1 MLVRRR
7 KIQDP
12 HEPRRKFQTTDDLHH
27 SQNMSYAG
35 PAKTRS
41 KQASSRSNAAKSS
54 SSTFKRTLA
63 EDVRETDWRQLAVFG
78 AGLALGIALG
88 AGAAML
94 TAPQSGEETRADLT
108 RGARRAT
115 RMVGRRSLAAWE
127 DLRDDLRGATRAL
140 RRRKAQRAA
149 DRALHHELARESER
163 ELRTE

>member
-1 MLVRRR
+1 
-7 KIQDP
+7 
-12 HEPRRKFQTTDDLHH
+12 
-27 SQNMSYAG
+27 MSYAG

-41 KQASSRSNAAKSS
+41 KQVNPRSNAAKSA

-63 EDVRETDWRQLAVFG
+63 EEAPETNWRQLAIFG

-115 RMVGRRSLAAWE
+115 RMVGRRSRVAWE

-163 ELRTE
+163 ELMTD